1 MTTKDATAEHRCTNH
16 PTIESTFLC
25 HECGKPYCEAC
36 KVSYEGVD
44 YCTNCRRLTVS
55 VVLTRLRTW
64 RIPSTA
70 AVLIG
75 TALAYSIFTGLIY
88 AYSNDVFLSFIY
100 GAPKDRLIILAI
112 AFVSGSG
119 IVGGILSGI
128 LSKGRAVYAGL
139 FCGLLLLTVHIA
151 VDFRYDYFELPLAK
165 SATNFQ
171 RLIGISYYVML
182 AAVCGTLGGL
192 IASRIR
198 RRS

>member
-1 MTTKDATAEHRCTNH
+1 VADKDKAVQKNCTNH
-16 PTIESTFLC
+16 PAIESTFVC

-75 TALAYSIFTGLIY
+75 VGLAYSIFTGLIY
-88 AYSNDVFLSFIY
+88 AYSNDVFSSFIY

-112 AFVSGSG
+112 AFVAGSAL
-119 IVGGILSGI
+119 VGGLVSGI
-128 LSKGRAVYAGL
+128 LSRGRAAYAGF
-139 FCGLLLLTVHIA
+139 FCGLLLLAVHIS
-151 VDFRYDYFELPLAK
+151 VDFRYDYFELPLTN
-165 SATNFQ
+165 STTNFQ
-171 RLIGISYYVML
+171 RLIGISYYVIL

-192 IASRIR
+192 IASRLR
-198 RRS
+198 RRH

>member
-1 MTTKDATAEHRCTNH
+1 MAGKDEAVQKDCTNH
-16 PTIESTFLC
+16 PTIESTFVC

-75 TALAYSIFTGLIY
+75 MALAYSIFTGLIY

-100 GAPKDRLIILAI
+100 DAPKDRLIMLAI
-112 AFVSGSG
+112 AFLAGSTL
-119 IVGGILSGI
+119 VGGIVSGI
-128 LSKGRAVYAGL
+128 LSRGQAVYAGL
-139 FCGLLLLTVHIA
+139 FSGLLLLAVHIA
-151 VDFRYDYFELPLAK
+151 VDFRYDYFELPLTN
-165 SATNFQ
+165 STTNFQ
-171 RLIGISYYVML
+171 RLIGMSYYVVL
-182 AAVCGTLGGL
+182 AAVCGTLGGF
-192 IASRIR
+192 IASRLR
-198 RRS
+198 RR